1 MLSELL
7 FALVVTDPPGRAAR
21 LGYFEGPISFR
32 PASVDDWTDPNSNYP
47 LTTGDELWAADGS
60 QGEIHVGNATV
71 LRLGAGTAFSFLDLD
86 DDTTQVRVSEGSL
99 AVTVHRLYPD
109 EVVEVDTPQTAIS
122 LLRPGFY
129 RIDVDERGDQTRL
142 TVRDGEAEAA
152 TGGGA
157 VPVYAR
163 EAIVLSG
170 GPDSPSYDLRDP
182 DAPDAWERWCLER
195 DQREERLEARRY
207 VPDGMVGYTDLDE
220 YGSWRDSPDYGRV
233 WVPRDVAADW
243 APYRYGRWSWVS
255 PWGWTW
261 IDDAPWGFA
270 PFHYGRWTQLG
281 SGWAWVPG
289 SSVARPI
296 YAPALVGFIGDVT
309 SAQGAGSLA
318 WFPLG
323 PREVYVPS
331 FRASQGYIRS
341 VNLPYVPNIA
351 QVDVS
356 RLPTLTNAYANL
368 NLPGAVT
375 AVDSNVFATGQPV
388 AKAAVVV
395 PPQQA
400 RRAKLRPTI
409 VESVKP
415 RRESV
420 VGATARAASAPKPPD
435 RVRQRKVVVRASP
448 PPPPPRIVGEGRV
461 APAPPPP
468 IRPAVQ
474 GAQGANL
481 RPTRE
486 GIRAPRPIRAGER
499 PRARERAREAA
510 EAAPKPST
518 ASPSPRAPEPT
529 QREREIERTR
539 EKDREQERLR
549 EHEREQERLRER
561 AREEER
567 LRERAREQERLKE
580 REREAEQA
588 RERQRELERARR
600 QPPPTPPPAA
610 RPEPAKP
617 APKPPSAQKERTI
630 QRERSPQ
637 PPSASPTPA
646 PSKRPPDQPRERT
659 GERERKRPKPRPTPT
674 PTPTPPP
681 AG

>member
-1 MLSELL
+1 LL
-7 FALVVTDPPGRAAR
+7 LALVVTDPPGRAAR
-21 LGYFEGPISFR
+21 LGYFQGPFSFR
-32 PASVDDWTDPNSNYP
+32 PSTVDDWTAPNSNYP
-47 LTTGDELWAADGS
+47 LTTGDELWAAEGA

-71 LRLGAGTAFSFLDLD
+71 LRLGPGTAFSFLDLD

-109 EVVEVDTPQTAIS
+109 EVVEVATPQTAIS
-122 LLRPGFY
+122 LLQPGFY
-129 RIDVDERGDQTRL
+129 RIDVDERGYQTRL
-142 TVRDGEAEAA
+142 TVRDGEAEVA

-157 VPVYAR
+157 VPVYAS
-163 EAIVLSG
+163 EAILLSG
-170 GPDSPSYDLRDP
+170 GDDSPSYDLRDP

-220 YGSWRDSPDYGRV
+220 YGSWRDAPDYGRV
-233 WVPRDVAADW
+233 WTPRDVSADW

-281 SGWAWVPG
+281 SSWAWVPG

-309 SAQGAGSLA
+309 SGQGAGNLA

-331 FRASQGYIRS
+331 FRASQDYIRS
-341 VNLPYVPNIA
+341 VNLPYVPNIG

-356 RLPTLTNAYANL
+356 RLPALTNAYANL

-375 AVDSNVFATGQPV
+375 AVDSNVFASGQPV

-409 VESVKP
+409 LESVKP

-420 VGATARAASAPKPPD
+420 VGATARAANTPKPPD

-461 APAPPPP
+461 APATPPPVRP
-468 IRPAVQ
+468 VIQQGQGAKLRPARDGIRPPEPV
-474 GAQGANL
+474 
-481 RPTRE
+481 
-486 GIRAPRPIRAGER
+486 RAGER
-499 PRARERAREAA
+499 PRARERQRAREAA

-518 ASPSPRAPEPT
+518 ASPSPRAPEAT

-567 LRERAREQERLKE
+567 ARQ
-580 REREAEQA
+580 
-588 RERQRELERARR
+588 R

-617 APKPPSAQKERTI
+617 APKPPSAEKERAI

-637 PPSASPTPA
+637 PPSASPTPS
-646 PSKRPPDQPRERT
+646 PSMRPPDQPRERT
-659 GERERKRPKPRPTPT
+659 GERERKKPKPRPTPT